1 MGGGV
6 SRVQSTGH
14 HHYHAEPTV
23 TGRLMEAF
31 SHLNPLPSSSPPQKG
46 RVRLHQK
53 QKTREVQV
61 RSRGFNDPFN
71 KDQQQTPATSTSTL
85 QRNSSENSQPE
96 YSSNSDTKLIF
107 SSMHSLPSFRSPA
120 PNSNTNDMDDNA
132 SSVTFTLNPA
142 DSIRVRERQYW
153 ADGKNNA
160 SSIRAS
166 WNEVQLASLLSKPFS
181 GRTKIMQSKSK
192 NKAKGVRT
200 VGVASPRDQ
209 K

>member
-6 SRVQSTGH
+6 SRIQPTG
-14 HHYHAEPTV
+14 YRAEPT
-23 TGRLMEAF
+23 TTERMIEAL
-31 SHLNPLPSSSPPQKG
+31 SHLNPLPISSPQKG
-46 RVRLHQK
+46 RVGLK

-61 RSRGFNDPFN
+61 RNRGLNDLFN
-71 KDQQQTPATSTSTL
+71 KDQQQTPSVSSSTL

-107 SSMHSLPSFRSPA
+107 SSMHYLPSFRSPGL
-120 PNSNTNDMDDNA
+120 NSNANDNDDNG
-132 SSVTFTLNPA
+132 SKLTFTLNPA

-166 WNEVQLASLLSKPFS
+166 WNEVQLSSLLSKPFS
-181 GRTKIMQSKSK
+181 GRTTIMQSKSK
-192 NKAKGVRT
+192 NKSKST
-200 VGVASPRDQ
+200 
-209 K
+209 